1 MIFYCRTL
9 HILIKALVFLFL
21 LLQSLGFCF
30 SYYFCTSNNKIKLF
44 YKQTQ
49 IFDEM
54 LKSLKFFIPSFIS
67 SYFLNTLFTKK
78 NLSRLIYELINA
90 LEIKSYMLFNLVF
103 ANNTILSC
111 FFFFFLI
118 INSYFLIPV
127 VIAQIFILTAVLVIP
142 KGIPAKKAKTEIET
156 HQVTAKA
163 KVSKR
168 SIKLKVVPT
177 FVCFLF
183 INSFLVYFF
192 NKIIPCSVY
201 IFQSKFLTLFSSA
214 IFIFKVI
221 VYLYDTPL
229 HF

>member
-1 MIFYCRTL
+1 MKLWSSFFRLYSFWVFSFCIFL
-9 HILIKALVFLFL
+9 HFKQYDNIVLWIYENLWWTFEGFRFLISFFV
-21 LLQSLGFCF
+21 S
-30 SYYFCTSNNKIKLF
+30 SYYLC
-44 YKQTQ
+44 
-49 IFDEM
+49 
-54 LKSLKFFIPSFIS
+54 
-67 SYFLNTLFTKK
+67 TLFTKT
-78 NLSRLIYELINA
+78 NSSWLIYELIKA
-90 LEIKSYMLFNLVF
+90 QEIKTSILFNLVF

-142 KGIPAKKAKTEIET
+142 KGIPAKKAKAEVET

-183 INSFLVYFF
+183 INSFLVCFF